1 MQVFSIIKLYCSVH
15 IRFDLS
21 RVRLMSWTVID
32 LELQAYHQRP
42 RAGRGF
48 LGHLAPS
55 IIPHYPYRGP
65 EQFLQDFERES
76 NHSEQTD
83 HWFLLTGVT
92 QQIFNKW
99 FSEPESGPFSRG
111 CAFEAALE
119 RLLVALPESTTHS
132 AAALAF
138 NKMVGR
144 AARTV
149 RMEDGLKEIGSGG
162 HTSQGMGTKQ
172 PDMAWRPARMVAGR
186 NNSWPSMVL
195 EVVLSESQAKLQPDV
210 RYWLLAPPAGAMKI
224 EVVIEKWEN
233 TREQGGPHLEQIVVI
248 SRTRANVTI
257 TGSPLTISF
266 SKLFLRHPLTTEEV
280 DLQLDN
286 QNLQFIAEM
295 IWEEQWLNSQ

>member
-1 MQVFSIIKLYCSVH
+1 MEHIING
-15 IRFDLS
+15 
-21 RVRLMSWTVID
+21 
-32 LELQAYHQRP
+32 LET
-42 RAGRGF
+42 GRGF
-48 LGHLAPS
+48 LGRLSPS

-65 EQFLQDFERES
+65 EQFLQDFEREF
-76 NHSEQTD
+76 NPSEQTD

-111 CAFEAALE
+111 CAFDAALE

-195 EVVLSESQAKLQPDV
+195 EVSLSENQAKLQSDV
-210 RYWLLAPPAGAMKI
+210 RYWLLAPPAGAVKI
-224 EVVIEKWEN
+224 VLTLKINQRKEEVVIEKWEN
-233 TREQGGPHLEQIVVI
+233 TRAEGGPHLEQTVVI

-257 TGSPLTISF
+257 TESPLTISF

-286 QNLQFIAEM
+286 QKLQFIAEM

>member
-1 MQVFSIIKLYCSVH
+1 MAADYEYEDCEMEHII
-15 IRFDLS
+15 DG
-21 RVRLMSWTVID
+21 
-32 LELQAYHQRP
+32 LEP
-42 RAGRGF
+42 GRGF

-65 EQFLQDFERES
+65 EQFLQDFEREF
-76 NHSEQTD
+76 NLSEQTD

-99 FSEPESGPFSRG
+99 FSKPESGPFSRG
-111 CAFEAALE
+111 CAFDAALE
-119 RLLVALPESTTHS
+119 QLLVALPESTTHS

-138 NKMVGR
+138 NKMVGC

-149 RMEDGLKEIGSGG
+149 GMEDGLKEIGSGK
-162 HTSQGMGTKQ
+162 HTAQGMGTKQ

-186 NNSWPSMVL
+186 NHSWPSMVL
-195 EVVLSESQAKLQPDV
+195 EVALSESQAKLQSDV
-210 RYWLLAPPAGAMKI
+210 QYWFLAAPAGAVKI
-224 EVVIEKWEN
+224 VLTLKINQRKEVVIEKWEN
-233 TREQGGPHLEQIVVI
+233 TRAQGGPRLEQKVVV

-266 SKLFLRHPLTTEEV
+266 SRLFLRHPLTREEV

-286 QNLQFIAEM
+286 QKLQFIAEM
-295 IWEEQWLNSQ
+295 I